1 MPMYSVT
8 AVERDGGFTNEHGE
22 FHSWKLMVKDGE
34 TSTECSIN
42 TRSDKPA
49 PTVGQQIDGTLE
61 PGKFRPKLKKNF
73 SGGGG
78 GGGGPR
84 TEDPKKS
91 AEIRRM
97 ASHKVAVELL
107 GIEVQV
113 ALARASRGEASTLL
127 DAITNAGASTVLPR
141 RIEWFEGDAKA
152 AGDRA

>member
-1 MPMYSVT
+1 MPAFT
-8 AVERDGGFTNEHGE
+8 VEKCEAANTFKNDYGE
-22 FHSWKLMVKDGE
+22 FQVWKVQIHDGEKSLTADLNTKLGKSGPTIGERIEGDLTKGPYGWKLKRAAQ
-34 TSTECSIN
+34 N
-42 TRSDKPA
+42 
-49 PTVGQQIDGTLE
+49 
-61 PGKFRPKLKKNF
+61 
-73 SGGGG
+73 GGG